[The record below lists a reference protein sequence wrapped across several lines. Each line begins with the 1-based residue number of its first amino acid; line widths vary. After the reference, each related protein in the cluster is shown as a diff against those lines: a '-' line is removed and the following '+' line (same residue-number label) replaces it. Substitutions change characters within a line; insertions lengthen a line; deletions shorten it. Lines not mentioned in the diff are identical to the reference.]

1 MLLNCGIGEGTWES
15 LGLQED
21 QTSNPKGNQPWIFI
35 GRTDA
40 EASASA
46 STLWPHDAK
55 SLLTW
60 KDPDAGKYWKQE
72 EKGMTEDDMVQWHH
86 QLNGYEFE
94 QAPRVGDRQEAC
106 CAVVHRVPKSWTW
119 LSNWAELNSYVQVF
133 FPFYYLVI
141 FLLLNFKSSLY
152 ILDDNPFSEMSF
164 ANIHVSMLFSQNTPP
179 SPSPTESKSLFCTS
193 ASLFV
198 LHIGLSLPSF

>member
-1 MLLNCGIGEGTWES
+1 MLLNCGIGEALES
-15 LGLQED
+15 PLDCKQIKPV
-21 QTSNPKGNQPWIFI
+21 NPKGNQPWIFI
-35 GRTDA
+35 GRN
-40 EASASA
+40 E

-106 CAVVHRVPKSWTW
+106 RAVVHKVPKSWTW

-179 SPSPTESKSLFCTS
+179 SPSPTEPKSLFCTS
-193 ASLFV
+193 VSLF
-198 LHIGLSLPSF
+198 LFCI